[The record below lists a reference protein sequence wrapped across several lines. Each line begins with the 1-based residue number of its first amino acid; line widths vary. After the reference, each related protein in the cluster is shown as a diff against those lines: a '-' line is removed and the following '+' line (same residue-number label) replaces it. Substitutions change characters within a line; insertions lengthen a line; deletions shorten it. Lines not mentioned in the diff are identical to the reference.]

1 MKPTPPRRHAALPT
15 IALGLTLLLLSG
27 WANAQGDQSTV
38 SSDRNPAGLSASGP
52 STHQLAVDTRAFQ
65 LSGPI
70 PENYAD
76 LTSVEKSV
84 QTMLPSSAKVY
95 LDYPREILFVQ
106 GTPSQLDLAD
116 KIVRE
121 LNRPHKSYRL
131 TYTVTEVDAGKT
143 TSTEHYS
150 TILTS
155 GQQSILKEGDK
166 VPVATGSYSNGSTE
180 TQFTYLDVGMNIEST
195 IASATEGFILKLK
208 IERSSLSTPV
218 TISNVQEPVVRQ
230 RVLQTTSKLTLDKP
244 VMLGSMDVPGS
255 THRIDIAAVIEPNR

>member
-1 MKPTPPRRHAALPT
+1 MKPTPPRRLGALPT
-15 IALGLTLLLLSG
+15 IALGLTLLSLSG
-27 WANAQGDQSTV
+27 WANAQENQSAV
-38 SSDRNPAGLSASGP
+38 SSDHNPARPSATGP
-52 STHQLAVDTRAFQ
+52 STRELAVDTRAFH
-65 LSGPI
+65 LPSAI
-70 PENYAD
+70 TENYSD
-76 LTSVEKSV
+76 MGSVEKSV
-84 QTMLPSSAKVY
+84 QTMLPPSAKVS
-95 LDYPREILFVQ
+95 LDYPRGILFVQ
-106 GTPSQLDLAD
+106 GTPSQLDLAG
-116 KIVRE
+116 KIVHE
-121 LNRPHKSYRL
+121 LDGPHKSYRL

-155 GQQSILKEGDK
+155 EQQSILKDGNK

-195 IASATEGFILKLK
+195 IVSTAGGFILKLK

-230 RVLQTTSKLTLDKP
+230 RVLQTTSLLTLDKP